1 MPLTLRTLPRDE
13 RQGIDLPEHFRWG
26 LWPAFLP
33 VWVLDVYYGVC
44 TSSLLELSGMEQLTA
59 IHHSVYPYSYSDAFH
74 KRALTRLS
82 RWLEYEI
89 PMDVLG
95 SLNMLADLRLVS
107 VSEGSYDGFLSPP
120 YPEQVLRIPFWHR
133 KQLATYRYHAVYKD
147 ILSRLGQLSTRGYVQ
162 VDVTDLREILGVS
175 QGTLRSILNIAAN
188 RRLISVRKRKSPR
201 GRTLLRIS
209 FHGEIAIPT
218 SEAERSFLQILKE
231 KGDVIETT
239 LAQLSACLGIE
250 IEECRSLLHSLNV
263 KEKLFLDDPI
273 QSAGVNDGI
282 FIDLT
287 VTSFE

>member
-107 VSEGSYDGFLSPP
+107 VSGRQLRWLSIATVSRTSTPNT
-120 YPEQVLRIPFWHR
+120 VLAS
-133 KQLATYRYHAVYKD
+133 QAT
-147 ILSRLGQLSTRGYVQ
+147 
-162 VDVTDLREILGVS
+162 
-175 QGTLRSILNIAAN
+175 
-188 RRLISVRKRKSPR
+188 
-201 GRTLLRIS
+201 
-209 FHGEIAIPT
+209 
-218 SEAERSFLQILKE
+218 
-231 KGDVIETT
+231 GDVSVSRG
-239 LAQLSACLGIE
+239 L
-250 IEECRSLLHSLNV
+250 
-263 KEKLFLDDPI
+263 
-273 QSAGVNDGI
+273 
-282 FIDLT
+282 
-287 VTSFE
+287 